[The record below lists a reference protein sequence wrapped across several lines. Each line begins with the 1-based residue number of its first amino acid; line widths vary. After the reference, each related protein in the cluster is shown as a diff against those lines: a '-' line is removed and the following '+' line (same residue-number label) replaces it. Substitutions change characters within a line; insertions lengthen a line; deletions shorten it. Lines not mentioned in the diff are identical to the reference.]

1 MVALPSTA
9 RSLAV
14 VGALMVAG
22 GPAGAQLVS
31 PPADPWSASPAG
43 ARARLGLQPLSVRI
57 GCGASLLPCE
67 AEAAA
72 LQAGRPDS
80 GFRWNVELS
89 PLRLGTADRLSP
101 NAERDGLNLS
111 LVGRQPLFGS
121 RFSVYGKL
129 GTTYGYPDAG
139 TPLLGSTG
147 AGPDGAYGLSFG
159 AGLSMA
165 VTPRLSATLGL
176 DSHELRL
183 GAGGHEAVR
192 AVGLGLQYRY

>member
-1 MVALPSTA
+1 MDAVPSTA

-14 VGALMVAG
+14 VGALMLAAG
-22 GPAGAQLVS
+22 SASAQLAS
-31 PPADPWSASPAG
+31 PSTDPWSASPTSATG
-43 ARARLGLQPLSVRI
+43 RLGLRPLSVPI

-67 AEAAA
+67 TEAID
-72 LQAGRPDS
+72 LQARRPDT
-80 GFRWNVELS
+80 GFHWNVELA

-101 NAERDGLNLS
+101 NAEREGLNLS

-129 GTTYGYPDAG
+129 GTTYGYPEAG

-183 GAGGHEAVR
+183 GAGGREAVR

>member
-1 MVALPSTA
+1 MDAVPSTA
-9 RSLAV
+9 RSLAALGALV
-14 VGALMVAG
+14 VAAGPASAQLASPSTDPWIAAPVGA
-22 GPAGAQLVS
+22 Q
-31 PPADPWSASPAG
+31 
-43 ARARLGLQPLSVRI
+43 ARLGLRPLSVPI
-57 GCGASLLPCE
+57 GCGASPLPCE
-67 AEAAA
+67 TAAA
-72 LQAGRPDS
+72 NLQARRPQA
-80 GFRWNVELS
+80 GFNWNVELA

-101 NAERDGLNLS
+101 NAEREGLNLS

-129 GTTYGYPDAG
+129 GTTYGYPEAG
-139 TPLLGSTG
+139 TPLLGSPG

-159 AGLSMA
+159 AGLSMD

-183 GAGGHEAVR
+183 GAGGREAVR